1 MHIPLTLSK
10 LTSAFRKLHVIAF
23 VALTLAGCASHYGA
37 AVIVSTP
44 PGAEVIDKE
53 TKEVIGITPL
63 TMHWKNGTGTRE
75 TITLELSKAGYYSK
89 TSAFWLDMR
98 ERNAKAALAEPLE
111 VEVKMQKI
119 GEQ

>member
-1 MHIPLTLSK
+1 MHTSLPLSHT
-10 LTSAFRKLHVIAF
+10 TSAFRKLLVIAF
-23 VALTLAGCASHYGA
+23 ASLTLAGCASHYGA

-53 TKEVIGITPL
+53 TKEVIGVTPF
-63 TMHWKNGTGTRE
+63 TMHWKNGNGTRE
-75 TITLELSKAGYYSK
+75 TITLELSKSGYYSK

-98 ERNAKAALAEPLE
+98 QRNAKAARAEPLE

>member
-10 LTSAFRKLHVIAF
+10 MTSDYKKLIVI
-23 VALTLAGCASHYGA
+23 VISSLTLAGCASHYGA

-44 PGAEVIDKE
+44 SGAEVIDKE
-53 TKEVIGITPL
+53 TNEVIGVTPL
-63 TMHWKNGTGTRE
+63 TMHWKNGNGTRE

-98 ERNAKAALAEPLE
+98 QRNAKAARAEPLE